1 MEWSNHDSPHAGVA
15 TDPASVHAT
24 NMKFGN
30 LEFCVEVEEHDFS
43 DPMELINGYCSC
55 VSSESCQGIMPTVDK
70 YLSNVATN
78 MRNKE
83 VTVVQDGHVYSQR
96 GLLKGRTLFDT
107 GAIDRSYISKAMVDH
122 HREAYE

>member
-1 MEWSNHDSPHAGVA
+1 MDRRQELVEKFVEWSNHDSPHAGAA

-30 LEFCVEVEEHDFS
+30 LELCVEVEEHDFS

-70 YLSNVATN
+70 YLSNVATRSRQFTMAREKRKSCN
-78 MRNKE
+78 RENEDILTRVRN
-83 VTVVQDGHVYSQR
+83 
-96 GLLKGRTLFDT
+96 
-107 GAIDRSYISKAMVDH
+107 
-122 HREAYE
+122 

>member
-1 MEWSNHDSPHAGVA
+1 MEWSNRESPHAAAA

-70 YLSNVATN
+70 YLSNILSLQLSLFLNIQPLNSQNLNFLSIYIRRKKLLQPLTPI
-78 MRNKE
+78 
-83 VTVVQDGHVYSQR
+83 VTDFFF
-96 GLLKGRTLFDT
+96 K
-107 GAIDRSYISKAMVDH
+107 
-122 HREAYE
+122 